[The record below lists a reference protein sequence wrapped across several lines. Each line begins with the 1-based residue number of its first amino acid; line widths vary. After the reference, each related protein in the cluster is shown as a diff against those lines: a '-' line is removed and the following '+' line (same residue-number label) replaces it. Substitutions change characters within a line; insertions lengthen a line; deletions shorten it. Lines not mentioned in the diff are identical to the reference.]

1 MYGAAFL
8 LVRRPS
14 SLTRRW
20 SFAGLQYRALAP
32 DVIAGNAAI
41 SALEG
46 QAAWLGVGLLAAV
59 WQRVLVPDVIAN
71 YAVISASGRMPN
83 RRWCSWRTL
92 CSGPGARHHRVCS
105 AMQLGEMVT
114 AAVINA

>member
-1 MYGAAFL
+1 MYSAAFL

-20 SFAGLQYRALAP
+20 GFAALQYRALAP
-32 DVIAGNAAI
+32 DVIASNAAI

-46 QAAWLGVGLLAAV
+46 QAAWLGVGLLAAG

-71 YAVISASGRMPN
+71 YAVISA
-83 RRWCSWRTL
+83 
-92 CSGPGARHHRVCS
+92 
-105 AMQLGEMVT
+105 
-114 AAVINA
+114 